1 MTLIRK
7 SKILQFVKPINKQ
20 VQHIFY
26 ILVAK
31 QNMHRMKGL
40 KELVGIFTILSVL
53 FSWSCK
59 TPKEDETKT
68 VTKQLE
74 IVENEVPS
82 IMPYDTFSYTEFDH
96 IASYLSGI
104 KPADSVVAAR
114 PEFQNYAW
122 KEFSKRFTKQ
132 WINYETNELK
142 LINQWTN
149 EHIEYNDSIFYP
161 FSGPDFNYLNSFF
174 PDAKFNMMIALES
187 LGSVP
192 NIQNM
197 PNTQRINLLN
207 EMEKSLYFNLECSF
221 FRTFSMEDELNT
233 DVLDGTIPLILLFIK
248 SHGYEMVNIYP
259 VSINDKG
266 YLSADTSGMMYAH
279 TTQKYFD
286 NAASFIY
293 RNPTDSSL
301 HELIYMSLDL
311 SNDGIDDNNLS
322 AFLAHYI
329 NGNTVFLKAAS
340 YLCHKAPFTTIR
352 DLMLDNADQ
361 IISDPSGIH
370 FDDYDDNWDIAVH
383 GQYIG
388 PIKLF
393 DTRMQESL
401 KTYCEEAGNA
411 NLPFRFGYHYTHWSL
426 IDAKRK

>member
-7 SKILQFVKPINKQ
+7 TKILQFVKSNNKQ

-26 ILVAK
+26 ILDAK
-31 QNMHRMKGL
+31 QNMQRMKGL
-40 KELVGIFTILSVL
+40 KELVGLFTILSVL

-59 TPKEDETKT
+59 TPKENETKT
-68 VTKQLE
+68 ETKQLE

-207 EMEKSLYFNLECSF
+207 EMEKAYISILNAV
-221 FRTFSMEDELNT
+221 FSALLAWKMNSIPMYWMEL
-233 DVLDGTIPLILLFIK
+233 
-248 SHGYEMVNIYP
+248 
-259 VSINDKG
+259 
-266 YLSADTSGMMYAH
+266 YLSFCYS
-279 TTQKYFD
+279 
-286 NAASFIY
+286 
-293 RNPTDSSL
+293 
-301 HELIYMSLDL
+301 
-311 SNDGIDDNNLS
+311 
-322 AFLAHYI
+322 
-329 NGNTVFLKAAS
+329 
-340 YLCHKAPFTTIR
+340 
-352 DLMLDNADQ
+352 
-361 IISDPSGIH
+361 
-370 FDDYDDNWDIAVH
+370 
-383 GQYIG
+383 
-388 PIKLF
+388 
-393 DTRMQESL
+393 
-401 KTYCEEAGNA
+401 
-411 NLPFRFGYHYTHWSL
+411 
-426 IDAKRK
+426 